1 MPQQL
6 LNNMQAS
13 PKMHPDM
20 QLIILYQNVDNGIGV
35 LSGGEKLNSFFEG
48 FSLSFLAARNT
59 PSAWK
64 H

>member
-1 MPQQL
+1 
-6 LNNMQAS
+6 
-13 PKMHPDM
+13 
-20 QLIILYQNVDNGIGV
+20 

-48 FSLSFLAARNT
+48 FSLSFLAARNP